1 MYYFYLATHVLN
13 LDADIY
19 FSMSLRQFL
28 DYLEIHQD
36 YQREVSSNTASS
48 EQQQQQVQPKT
59 KIKNLGNF
67 LRGGV

>member
-36 YQREVSSNTASS
+36 YQREISSNTTS
-48 EQQQQQVQPKT
+48 EDKNITKTQPKV